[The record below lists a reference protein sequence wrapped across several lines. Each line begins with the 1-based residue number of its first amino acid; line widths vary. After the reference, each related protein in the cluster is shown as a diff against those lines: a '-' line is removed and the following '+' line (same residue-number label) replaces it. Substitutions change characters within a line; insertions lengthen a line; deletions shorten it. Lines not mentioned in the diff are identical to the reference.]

1 MKKNPK
7 SKTQESISMEK
18 RWYVIHTYSGHENKV
33 KTILEGEIKTQGME
47 EKITNVIIPTE
58 EVVEM
63 RDGKR
68 TTSAKKFLPSY
79 ILVEMEMTK
88 ETWHLV
94 RNTPGVTSFVSSGDK
109 PQPLRPEEVERIMAQ
124 MDRMRTRATSEIP
137 FKIGEAVKVIDGPFT
152 DFIGVVNDVNPERGK
167 LKVMVSIFGRST
179 PVELNFLQVKGV

>member
-1 MKKNPK
+1 MALQG
-7 SKTQESISMEK
+7 SVCMEK
-18 RWYVIHTYSGHENKV
+18 RWYVIHTYSGHESKV
-33 KTILEGEIKTQGME
+33 KTILEREITAQGME

-63 RDGKR
+63 KNGKK

-94 RNTPGVTSFVSSGDK
+94 RNTPGVTSFVSAGDK
-109 PQPLRPEEVERIMAQ
+109 PQALRPEEVERIMAQ
-124 MDRMRTRATSEIP
+124 MDRTRAKAAAEIP
-137 FKIGEAVKVIDGPFT
+137 FKVGDAVKVIDGPFT
-152 DFIGVVNDVNPERGK
+152 DFSGVVNEINPERGK

-179 PVELNFLQVKGV
+179 PLELNLLQVKSV

>member
-1 MKKNPK
+1 
-7 SKTQESISMEK
+7 MEK

-33 KTILEGEIKTQGME
+33 KTILERELKIQGME
-47 EKITNVIIPTE
+47 DKITNVIIPTE

-63 RDGKR
+63 KDGKK

-94 RNTPGVTSFVSSGDK
+94 RNTPGVTSFVSAGDN
-109 PQPLRPEEVERIMAQ
+109 PQALHPEEVERIMTQ
-124 MDRMRTRATSEIP
+124 MDRTRTKTASEIP
-137 FKIGEAVKVIDGPFT
+137 FQVGDPVKVVDGPFS
-152 DFIGVVNDVNPERGK
+152 DFSGVVNEINPERGK

-179 PVELNFLQVKGV
+179 PVELNFLQVKSI